1 MAARTR
7 DHRVLPAGSA
17 AVSGHGRARA
27 LHAPAA
33 APGAR
38 VQPDRHDVGQHLHD
52 LAHGD
57 HPAGRGAELSSA
69 PPVLRLVEVTRRYTP
84 AAAGSFALGPVSL
97 EIRPGTWTVVTGRS
111 GAGKTTL
118 LYLLAGLDRPDSGSV
133 FMFGNDI
140 THASEGALAMIR
152 RARLGVVHQEF
163 HFIDHLPV
171 WQNVSCRLVPA
182 GVSSRSRRERAADVL
197 SELLIQGTLDRLPRA
212 LSGGERQRVALARAV
227 IGAPEVLI
235 ADEPTSNVDSET
247 GEVILSYMKSWQ
259 ERGTALV
266 ISSHDRAMVEAAD
279 RQHVLSGGR
288 LEP

>member
-1 MAARTR
+1 
-7 DHRVLPAGSA
+7 
-17 AVSGHGRARA
+17 
-27 LHAPAA
+27 
-33 APGAR
+33 
-38 VQPDRHDVGQHLHD
+38 
-52 LAHGD
+52 
-57 HPAGRGAELSSA
+57 LSSA